1 MLTPL
6 ERKTRPHRREGDY
19 LLATKVRSRG
29 VVARG
34 DSDVYGIFRTLRIVT
49 GTFYYTQVFI
59 GIIPLYIVLLMT
71 MFLACKTNLRIW
83 PSFPRAVLFDEL
95 KHCGIHFYQETND
108 TQLTTR
114 KS

>member
-1 MLTPL
+1 MEGTYHGHAKKRKDCSVLTLL

-19 LLATKVRSRG
+19 LLATKVQSRG

-59 GIIPLYIVLLMT
+59 GIIPLYIVSLMA
-71 MFLACKTNLRIW
+71 MFLACR
-83 PSFPRAVLFDEL
+83 VLL
-95 KHCGIHFYQETND
+95 
-108 TQLTTR
+108 
-114 KS
+114 